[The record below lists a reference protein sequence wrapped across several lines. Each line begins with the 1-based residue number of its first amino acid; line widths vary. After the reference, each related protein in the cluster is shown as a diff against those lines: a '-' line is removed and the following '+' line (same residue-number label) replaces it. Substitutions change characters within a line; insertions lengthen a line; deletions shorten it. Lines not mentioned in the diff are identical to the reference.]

1 MKLNWLTKGSDDQNL
16 GGKSESFGTWVQA
29 TSKPITWSFCPLNAY
44 QTDSPIE
51 YIGTFVETNNIRLL
65 ISYMQRIWMWY
76 GCIIGPR
83 IELQHRRDDF
93 KSLDEA
99 FWIDTWICLYDIK
112 IKWIKIFK
120 IEPRHRCYEMNLYP
134 NMFFFVLDWTS
145 IRSTWPFDLSR
156 WGDLPSQISVTSKHP
171 SCGFDGSFLLE
182 ALFVGRRF
190 QNTWRSGGECRESR
204 WLIGM
209 IGLDRTDVPVFG
221 SVYTAVETELL
232 NNVTVTQR
240 HEKCGGEQLTGHGK
254 VLLLVWIVSVFH
266 QEISSPSLMCDWQA
280 LPAEVEHIVPA
291 RTPKIWSENVS
302 SWAWAKELQHQ
313 DFLFFLAKT
322 VEMGCS
328 ETASCPNK
336 HWQAT
341 ACYKH
346 ENLESFLFSP
356 ELHDLDW
363 PGR

>member
-134 NMFFFVLDWTS
+134 NMFFLFWT
-145 IRSTWPFDLSR
+145 
-156 WGDLPSQISVTSKHP
+156 GLPSVLLDHLISV
-171 SCGFDGSFLLE
+171 DGVICPVRSQWLQSIQVVASMVLSYWKRFLWEGDFKTLE
-182 ALFVGRRF
+182 GR
-190 QNTWRSGGECRESR
+190 GGNAGRV
-204 WLIGM
+204 
-209 IGLDRTDVPVFG
+209 D
-221 SVYTAVETELL
+221 
-232 NNVTVTQR
+232 
-240 HEKCGGEQLTGHGK
+240 
-254 VLLLVWIVSVFH
+254 
-266 QEISSPSLMCDWQA
+266 DW
-280 LPAEVEHIVPA
+280 
-291 RTPKIWSENVS
+291 
-302 SWAWAKELQHQ
+302 
-313 DFLFFLAKT
+313 
-322 VEMGCS
+322 
-328 ETASCPNK
+328 
-336 HWQAT
+336 
-341 ACYKH
+341 
-346 ENLESFLFSP
+346 
-356 ELHDLDW
+356 
-363 PGR
+363 